1 MTPAELAPPRW
12 KVVLAFAAVYVIWG
26 STYLAIR
33 FAIETMPPFLMAG
46 VRFVIAGALLYFWAR
61 WKGAA
66 KPLRIHWKSTTII
79 GGLLLLG
86 GNGGVVWAEQRVP
99 SGTAALIVAIVPV
112 WIALMEWRMPGGRRP
127 GWQVT
132 AGLALGSIGL
142 LFLAA
147 PGATSLGARIDLI
160 GVAVLMVATLSW
172 SLGSVLSKSYPLPT
186 SPLVS
191 TGMEM
196 LMGGVLLLVAGLVTG
211 ELPKVHLAEVSFR
224 SGMALLYLITFGA
237 LIGFTAYLWLLRV
250 GSPTRAATYAYVNP
264 VVAVF
269 LGWSLAGEV
278 ISARTIIAMA
288 VIVGAVVLITSSKSR
303 VPKPATEPPRKDVIP
318 SEARGLKGAPST

>member
-1 MTPAELAPPRW
+1 MTPTDAAPRW
-12 KVVLAFAAVYVIWG
+12 KVVAAFAAVYIIWG

-46 VRFVIAGALLYFWAR
+46 VRFVIAGALLYWWAR
-61 WKGAA
+61 WKGAPRPERA
-66 KPLRIHWKSTTII
+66 HWKATTII

-99 SGTAALIVAIVPV
+99 SGIAALIVAIVPV

-132 AGLALGSIGL
+132 AGLALGSLGL
-142 LFLAA
+142 LLLAA
-147 PGATSLGARIDLI
+147 PGAASLGARVDLI
-160 GVAVLMVATLSW
+160 GVGALLIATLCW
-172 SLGSVLSKSYPLPT
+172 SLGSVLSKRFSLPA
-186 SPLVS
+186 SPLVT

-211 ELPKVHLAEVSFR
+211 ELPKVHLAEISFR
-224 SGMALLYLITFGA
+224 SGMALVYLITFGA

-269 LGWSLAGEV
+269 LGWSLAGEA

-288 VIVGAVVLITSSKSR
+288 VIVGAVVLITSSKPR
-303 VPKPATEPPRKDVIP
+303 VPKLEPASKQAPEGALS
-318 SEARGLKGAPST
+318 SEY